1 MKKIAFALLLL
12 SATLG
17 FSQESDDELF
27 SAVLEEQI
35 ETLELS
41 GEKKDAF
48 VNISTRYNE
57 KMKAIKS
64 GGGSKMSKFKE
75 FKSLQDQKNNEM
87 KELLSEEEYKT
98 LIELQKENRS
108 MLKERYKQQSKS

>member
-1 MKKIAFALLLL
+1 MKKIAFALVLL

-48 VNISTRYNE
+48 VDISTKYNE
-57 KMKAIKS
+57 KMKTIRA
-64 GGGSKMSKFKE
+64 GDGSKMSKFKE
-75 FKSLQDQKNNEM
+75 FKSLQDEKNKEL
-87 KELLSEEEYKT
+87 KELLSKEEYQA
-98 LIELQKENRS
+98 LLELQKENRN
-108 MLKERYKQQSKS
+108 MLKDRYKQQSKS